1 MHFSCLVF
9 LTPNVLIPSD
19 QNMSQQAKYS
29 NTFKLYTTDIS
40 QIGIASEEKIFKTKY
55 MFSRCLP
62 LRQRAASKVLPCLHL
77 GHSYY
82 FLLYLGNSKH
92 AHHLKMIVL
101 YIHYVIGKIMIFVIY
116 LVFDLRPGVF
126 YCN

>member
-40 QIGIASEEKIFKTKY
+40 QIGIASEEEIFKTKVY
-55 MFSRCLP
+55 VFQVLAITTESCVQGVTLSP
-62 LRQRAASKVLPCLHL
+62 PPPQLLFFTIFRQFKTRSPFKNDSTVYTLCHWKNYDICHL
-77 GHSYY
+77 SC
-82 FLLYLGNSKH
+82 
-92 AHHLKMIVL
+92 I
-101 YIHYVIGKIMIFVIY
+101 
-116 LVFDLRPGVF
+116 
-126 YCN
+126 